1 MVYKKSMK
9 VSNKNIDLNLVRRA
23 KKGDYQA
30 FDLLVIKYQTRLI
43 ATALKFVKDIQIAED
58 IVQESLIK
66 SYKSLYSFRE
76 DSSFYTWI
84 YRITVNTSKNFLVSK
99 KRRGELLQS
108 EIGQEGDIEIES
120 ISPDS
125 PEELLM
131 SNQLKR
137 VIENCLNQLSED
149 TKTAIT
155 LRELEG
161 LSYEEI
167 SKIVNC
173 PVGTVRSRIFRGREI
188 LDKEIENYRE
198 VNKQHIAKET
208 S

>member
-1 MVYKKSMK
+1 MK
-9 VSNKNIDLNLVRRA
+9 VSNKNIDLNLVKRA

-43 ATALKFVKDIQIAED
+43 ATAFKFVKDIQIAED

-108 EIGQEGDIEIES
+108 EIRQEGDIEIES

-131 SNQLKR
+131 SNQLKH

-198 VNKQHIAKET
+198 ENKQNIAKET

>member
-1 MVYKKSMK
+1 MK
-9 VSNKNIDLNLVRRA
+9 VSNKNIDLNLVKRA

-43 ATALKFVKDIQIAED
+43 ATAFKFVKDIQIAED

>member
-1 MVYKKSMK
+1 MK
-9 VSNKNIDLNLVRRA
+9 VSNKNIDLNLVKRA

-43 ATALKFVKDIQIAED
+43 ATAFKFVKDIQIAED

-131 SNQLKR
+131 SNQLKH

>member
-1 MVYKKSMK
+1 MK
-9 VSNKNIDLNLVRRA
+9 DSNKNIDLNLVKRA

-43 ATALKFVKDIQIAED
+43 STAFKFVKDMQIAED

-66 SYKSLYSFRE
+66 SYKSLHSFRE
-76 DSSFYTWI
+76 DSSFYTWV
-84 YRITVNTSKNFLVSK
+84 YRITVNTAKNFLVSK
-99 KRRGELLQS
+99 KRRGELLQA
-108 EIGQEGDIEIES
+108 EIGKEGAIEIEQFS
-120 ISPDS
+120 QDS
-125 PEELLM
+125 PEALLM
-131 SNQLKR
+131 RSQLKHL
-137 VIENCLNQLSED
+137 IENCLNQLSEE

-155 LRELEG
+155 LREFDG

-173 PVGTVRSRIFRGREI
+173 PVGTIRSRIFRGREI

-198 VNKQHIAKET
+198 ENKQNIAKET

>member
-1 MVYKKSMK
+1 MK
-9 VSNKNIDLNLVRRA
+9 DSNKNIDLNLVKRA

-43 ATALKFVKDIQIAED
+43 STAFKFVKDMQIAED

-66 SYKSLYSFRE
+66 SYKSLHSFRE
-76 DSSFYTWI
+76 DSSFYTWV
-84 YRITVNTSKNFLVSK
+84 YRITVNTAKNFLVSK
-99 KRRGELLQS
+99 KRRGELLQA
-108 EIGQEGDIEIES
+108 EIGKEGAIEIEQFS
-120 ISPDS
+120 QDS
-125 PEELLM
+125 PEALLM
-131 SNQLKR
+131 RSQLKHL
-137 VIENCLNQLSED
+137 IENCLNQLSEE

-155 LRELEG
+155 LREFDG

-173 PVGTVRSRIFRGREI
+173 PVGTIRSRIFRGREI
-188 LDKEIENYRE
+188 LDKEIETYRAE
-198 VNKQHIAKET
+198 NKQNIANET

>member
-1 MVYKKSMK
+1 MK
-9 VSNKNIDLNLVRRA
+9 VSNKNIDLNLVKRA

-43 ATALKFVKDIQIAED
+43 ATAFKFVKDIQIAED

-99 KRRGELLQS
+99 KRRGELLQT
-108 EIGQEGDIEIES
+108 EIGQEGEIEIES

-131 SNQLKR
+131 SNQLKH

>member
-1 MVYKKSMK
+1 MK
-9 VSNKNIDLNLVRRA
+9 DSNKNIDLNLVKRA

-43 ATALKFVKDIQIAED
+43 STAFKFVKDMQIAED

-66 SYKSLYSFRE
+66 SYKSLHSFRE
-76 DSSFYTWI
+76 DSSFYTWV
-84 YRITVNTSKNFLVSK
+84 YRITVNTAKNFLISK
-99 KRRGELLQS
+99 KRRGELLQA
-108 EIGQEGDIEIES
+108 EIGKEGAIEIEQFS
-120 ISPDS
+120 LDS
-125 PEELLM
+125 PEALLM
-131 SNQLKR
+131 RSQLKHL
-137 VIENCLNQLSED
+137 IENCLNQLSEE

-155 LRELEG
+155 LREFDG

-173 PVGTVRSRIFRGREI
+173 PVGTIRSRIFRGREI

-198 VNKQHIAKET
+198 ENKQNIAKET

>member
-1 MVYKKSMK
+1 MK
-9 VSNKNIDLNLVRRA
+9 DSNKNIDLNLVKRA

-43 ATALKFVKDIQIAED
+43 STAFKFVKDMQIAED

-66 SYKSLYSFRE
+66 SYKSLHSFRE
-76 DSSFYTWI
+76 DSSFYTWV
-84 YRITVNTSKNFLVSK
+84 YRITVNTAKNFLVSK
-99 KRRGELLQS
+99 KRRGELLQA
-108 EIGQEGDIEIES
+108 EIGKEGAIEIEQFS
-120 ISPDS
+120 LDS
-125 PEELLM
+125 PEALLM
-131 SNQLKR
+131 RSQLKHL
-137 VIENCLNQLSED
+137 IENCLNQLSEE

-155 LRELEG
+155 LREFDG

-173 PVGTVRSRIFRGREI
+173 PVGTIRSRIFRGREI

-198 VNKQHIAKET
+198 EYKQNIAKET

>member
-1 MVYKKSMK
+1 MK
-9 VSNKNIDLNLVRRA
+9 DSNKNIDLNLVKRA

-43 ATALKFVKDIQIAED
+43 STAFKFVKDMQIAED

-66 SYKSLYSFRE
+66 SYKSLHSFRE
-76 DSSFYTWI
+76 DSSFYTWV
-84 YRITVNTSKNFLVSK
+84 YRITVNTAKNFLVSK
-99 KRRGELLQS
+99 KRRGELLQA
-108 EIGQEGDIEIES
+108 EIGKEGAVEIEQFS
-120 ISPDS
+120 LDS
-125 PEELLM
+125 PEALLM
-131 SNQLKR
+131 RSQLKHL
-137 VIENCLNQLSED
+137 IENCLNQLSEE

-155 LRELEG
+155 LREFDG

-173 PVGTVRSRIFRGREI
+173 PVGTIRSRIFRGREI

-198 VNKQHIAKET
+198 ENKQNIAKET

>member
-1 MVYKKSMK
+1 MK
-9 VSNKNIDLNLVRRA
+9 DSNKNIDLNLVKRA

-43 ATALKFVKDIQIAED
+43 STAFKFVKDMQIAED

-66 SYKSLYSFRE
+66 SYKSLHSFRE
-76 DSSFYTWI
+76 DSSFYTWV
-84 YRITVNTSKNFLVSK
+84 YRITVNTAKNFLVSK
-99 KRRGELLQS
+99 KRRGELLQA
-108 EIGQEGDIEIES
+108 EIGKEGAIEIEQFS
-120 ISPDS
+120 LDS
-125 PEELLM
+125 PEALLM
-131 SNQLKR
+131 RSQLKHL
-137 VIENCLNQLSED
+137 IENCLNQLSEE
-149 TKTAIT
+149 TKTAIS
-155 LRELEG
+155 LREFDG

-173 PVGTVRSRIFRGREI
+173 PVGTIRSRIFRGREI

-198 VNKQHIAKET
+198 ENKQNIAKET

>member
-1 MVYKKSMK
+1 MK
-9 VSNKNIDLNLVRRA
+9 NSNKDLDLGLVKRA
-23 KKGDYQA
+23 KAGDYQA

-43 ATALKFVKDIQIAED
+43 STAFKFVKDMQIAED

-66 SYKSLYSFRE
+66 SYKSLHSFRE
-76 DSSFYTWI
+76 DSSFYTWV
-84 YRITVNTSKNFLVSK
+84 YRITINTAKNFLVSK
-99 KRRGELLQS
+99 KRRGELLQA
-108 EIGQEGDIEIES
+108 EIGKEGAIEIEQFS
-120 ISPDS
+120 QDS
-125 PEELLM
+125 PEALLM
-131 SNQLKR
+131 RSQLKHL
-137 VIENCLNQLSED
+137 IENCLNQLSEE

-155 LRELEG
+155 LREFDG

-173 PVGTVRSRIFRGREI
+173 PVGTIRSRIFRGREI

-198 VNKQHIAKET
+198 ENKQNIAKET

>member
-1 MVYKKSMK
+1 MK
-9 VSNKNIDLNLVRRA
+9 DSNKNIDLNLVKRA

-30 FDLLVIKYQTRLI
+30 FDLFVIKYQTRLI
-43 ATALKFVKDIQIAED
+43 STAFKFVKDMQIAED

-66 SYKSLYSFRE
+66 SYKSLHSFRE
-76 DSSFYTWI
+76 DSSFYTWV
-84 YRITVNTSKNFLVSK
+84 YRITVNTAKNFLVSK
-99 KRRGELLQS
+99 KRRGELLQA
-108 EIGQEGDIEIES
+108 EIGKEGAIEIEQFS
-120 ISPDS
+120 LDS
-125 PEELLM
+125 PEALLM
-131 SNQLKR
+131 RSQLKHL
-137 VIENCLNQLSED
+137 IENCLNQLSEE

-155 LRELEG
+155 LREFDG

-173 PVGTVRSRIFRGREI
+173 PVGTIRSRIFRGREI

-198 VNKQHIAKET
+198 ENKQHIAKET

>member
-1 MVYKKSMK
+1 MK
-9 VSNKNIDLNLVRRA
+9 VSNKNIDLNLVKRA

-43 ATALKFVKDIQIAED
+43 ATAFKFVKDIQIAED

-66 SYKSLYSFRE
+66 SYKSLHSFRE

-99 KRRGELLQS
+99 KRRGELLQT
-108 EIGQEGDIEIES
+108 EIGQEGDIEIEF

-125 PEELLM
+125 PEEILM
-131 SNQLKR
+131 SNQLKH

>member
-1 MVYKKSMK
+1 MK
-9 VSNKNIDLNLVRRA
+9 DSNKNIDLNLVKRA

-43 ATALKFVKDIQIAED
+43 STAFKYVKDMQIAED

-66 SYKSLYSFRE
+66 SYKSLHSFRE
-76 DSSFYTWI
+76 DSSFYTWV
-84 YRITVNTSKNFLVSK
+84 YRITVNTAKNFLVSK
-99 KRRGELLQS
+99 KRRGELLQA
-108 EIGQEGDIEIES
+108 EIGKEGAIEIEQFS
-120 ISPDS
+120 LDS
-125 PEELLM
+125 PEALLM
-131 SNQLKR
+131 RSQLKHL
-137 VIENCLNQLSED
+137 IENCLNQLSEE

-155 LRELEG
+155 LREFDG

-173 PVGTVRSRIFRGREI
+173 PVGTIRSRIFRGREI

-198 VNKQHIAKET
+198 ENKQNIAKET